1 MDRISGL
8 MPQVGWSPLLSM
20 VPPKK
25 APATTVEP
33 ANTSSGTNSGMGAE
47 VGTQAQ
53 PERSAQLQAR
63 NRDVAVETAV
73 LAQSRAEAVPDPD
86 APTGPPPT
94 FDVTPLEAK
103 AAALMA
109 VPPQEEAP
117 AAASAALREPAQPPA
132 EPAVSAEPQ
141 APAPAEA
148 APRAETAPEPAPQ
161 PVPQP
166 TPDWQATSETAEPSL
181 DVVR

>member
-33 ANTSSGTNSGMGAE
+33 ASTSANTNSGLGAE
-47 VGTQAQ
+47 VGSQTQN
-53 PERSAQLQAR
+53 ERVTQLQAR
-63 NRDVAVETAV
+63 DRDLAVETAV
-73 LAQSRAEAVPDPD
+73 LAQSRAQAAPDPD

-109 VPPQEEAP
+109 VPPQEAET
-117 AAASAALREPAQPPA
+117 AATRPDTGTAAGPEEPAQPPA
-132 EPAVSAEPQ
+132 DPAVTAEPQ
-141 APAPAEA
+141 AQATPEA
-148 APRAETAPEPAPQ
+148 APQPTPQ
-161 PVPQP
+161 PA
-166 TPDWQATSETAEPSL
+166 PDWQATSDTAEPSL